1 MPHNALQAKCYH
13 AMRRLDGPGYCISL
27 GRTNFETRSKESR
40 WFASFGEIVS
50 FSGSS
55 TTLISEVLL
64 KFNDRVRE
72 AQKPECNADH
82 FVFYSNGENFLA
94 TPITLKTMTSV
105 WTITSIQGR
114 IVVTVP
120 PLGFHGC

>member
-1 MPHNALQAKCYH
+1 MVCKFWRGCVV
-13 AMRRLDGPGYCISL
+13 L
-27 GRTNFETRSKESR
+27 GLVDNTD
-40 WFASFGEIVS
+40 
-50 FSGSS
+50 
-55 TTLISEVLL
+55 SEVLL

>member
-13 AMRRLDGPGYCISL
+13 AMRRLDRPGYCISL
-27 GRTNFETRSKESR
+27 GRTNFETTSKENR
-40 WFASFGEIVS
+40 WFASFGEVVS
-50 FSGSS
+50 SSGSS
-55 TTLISEVLL
+55 ATLISEALS
-64 KFNDRVRE
+64 KFNDKAKG
-72 AQKPECNADH
+72 AQKPECNANH

-94 TPITLKTMTSV
+94 TPITRKTMTSV
-105 WTITSIQGR
+105 WTITPIQGR